1 MASWWRKSA
10 TCLPQSFTAT
20 RPEGWRRSSST
31 ARVHAAAADPRGL
44 SGIATCGLTRFA
56 QEPARPSP
64 GAGSLGHGQRSK
76 HLAVAAAS
84 SLVGNKPRP
93 TPVFHIGANGMKSR
107 IRSKASAAGAGCLAL
122 CLVVLG
128 ESSWAATA
136 PIYKCL
142 DRNLAPVYTD
152 LACKNGERLD
162 IRPGDADP
170 AAVALLERERDELD
184 RSAS

>member
-1 MASWWRKSA
+1 
-10 TCLPQSFTAT
+10 
-20 RPEGWRRSSST
+20 
-31 ARVHAAAADPRGL
+31 
-44 SGIATCGLTRFA
+44 
-56 QEPARPSP
+56 
-64 GAGSLGHGQRSK
+64 
-76 HLAVAAAS
+76 
-84 SLVGNKPRP
+84 
-93 TPVFHIGANGMKSR
+93 MKSR

-184 RSAS
+184 RSASKRAAEQRRTMVDGEDASWSGYQPQEGTAAPDDGSAYASGYELMSFPRHHPMRHREPKLQRPLRFAPRPPYAVLRP